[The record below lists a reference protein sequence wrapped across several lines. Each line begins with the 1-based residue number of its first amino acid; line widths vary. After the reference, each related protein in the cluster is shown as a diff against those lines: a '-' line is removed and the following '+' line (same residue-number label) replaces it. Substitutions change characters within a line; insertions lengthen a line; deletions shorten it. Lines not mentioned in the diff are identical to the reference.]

1 MSFRSS
7 LVLAGLPLLAS
18 AAWAQPPL
26 TLDAAIGEA
35 RAANQGLSA
44 TRAAGDEA
52 QERIPQVRAGYFPR
66 IDFTEGWQRSDQPV
80 FVFSSLLSQQR
91 FSADNFAID
100 ALNHPDPLSNYRV
113 ALTIEQTIYDGGRR
127 EAAIRRARLDDTMA
141 QLDIERAELDVRLAV
156 VRAFGSALAARAAHE
171 AASAAV
177 TTVEEDLRRA
187 ESRRDA
193 GLETEA
199 NVLALR
205 VRLAERT
212 AGRIRAAS
220 EERVARAALNVVIGA
235 PVDDA
240 RVLIEP
246 AAVSAEAEPARIETL
261 ALEHRPELKHA
272 AARRE
277 SALAA
282 RSMARSGFLPQVVAQ
297 GGVEANGDS
306 FSDRASS
313 WLAGI
318 QVRINLF
325 AGGADA
331 ARVRESAAAVARVT
345 AERAQLE
352 ANIRLQ
358 VRSAIAE
365 HESAIAREATAR
377 QATDQARESHRMIR
391 DRYEAGLVP
400 ASELLRA
407 AEAVLEAESLR
418 IAALTDTY
426 VSAAAVTRAAGTEW
440 IQP

>member
-1 MSFRSS
+1 MSFRSL
-7 LVLAGLPLLAS
+7 LVLAGLLALAP

-26 TLDAAIGEA
+26 TLDAAIAEA
-35 RAANQGLSA
+35 LAANQGLLA

-52 QERIPQVRAGYFPR
+52 QARIPQARAGYFPR

-100 ALNHPDPLSNYRV
+100 TLNNPDPLSNHRV
-113 ALTIEQTIYDGGRR
+113 ALTVEETIYDGGRR

-141 QLDIERAELDVRLAV
+141 QLDIGRAELDVRLAV

-240 RVLIEP
+240 RVLSQP
-246 AAVSAEAEPARIETL
+246 AAVSAKAEPSRIEAL

-282 RSMARSGFLPQVVAQ
+282 RSVARSAFLPQVVAQ

-345 AERAQLE
+345 AEHAQLE
-352 ANIRLQ
+352 ADIRLQ

-407 AEAVLEAESLR
+407 AEAVLQAESLR
-418 IAALTDTY
+418 IGALTDTY

>member
-7 LVLAGLPLLAS
+7 LVMGGVLLAS
-18 AAWAQPPL
+18 GTAWAQPPL
-26 TLDAAIGEA
+26 TLDAAVSEA
-35 RAANQGLSA
+35 LAANQGLAA

-52 QERIPQVRAGYFPR
+52 RARIPQARAGYFPR
-66 IDFTEGWQRSDQPV
+66 IDFTEGWQRSNQPV

-91 FSADNFAID
+91 FTADNFAID
-100 ALNHPDPLSNYRV
+100 VLNNPDPLSNFRV
-113 ALTIEQTIYDGGRR
+113 ALTVEQIIYDGGRR
-127 EAAIRRARLDDTMA
+127 EAGVRRARLEDTLA
-141 QLDIERAELDVRLAV
+141 RLEVEHAELDVRLAV
-156 VRAFGSALAARAAHE
+156 VRAFGRALAARAARE
-171 AASAAV
+171 AADAAV
-177 TTVEEDLRRA
+177 TTVGEDLRRA
-187 ESRRDA
+187 ETRRDA

-205 VRLAERT
+205 VRLSERT
-212 AGRIRAAS
+212 AGSVRAIS
-220 EERVARAALNVVIGA
+220 EEKVARAALNVAIGA
-235 PVDDA
+235 PVDDG

-246 AAVSAEAEPARIETL
+246 APVRATADAVRIETL
-261 ALEHRPELKHA
+261 ALEHRPEIKHA

-282 RSMARSGFLPQVVAQ
+282 RGMARSAFLPQLVAQ

-306 FSDRASS
+306 FTDRASS
-313 WLAGI
+313 WLAGV

-331 ARVRESAAAVARVT
+331 ARLRESAATLARVT

-352 ANIRLQ
+352 SDIRLQ

-365 HESAIAREATAR
+365 LESAVAREATAR
-377 QATDQARESHRMIR
+377 EATGQARESLRMIR

-407 AEAVLEAESLR
+407 AEAVLQAESLR